1 MDLKIS
7 YSSKDIEN
15 EAIDSLIVF
24 LPEKSDT
31 RAAGLSSLSET
42 QKKLI
47 NSAIKEEIFNG
58 KTGSSLCLITGS
70 AKPSQLLLVGIG
82 KREELNAETLR
93 RAAGTAG
100 KLLSGSKLKSVGV
113 MLTNVLSTA
122 GGKECGQSVS
132 EGLQLGAY
140 DFKSYKSSMNKG
152 PKFIKIR
159 ILDKDSISNSNAVK
173 HGALRAVSANLA
185 RTLGNTPANDM
196 NPGKLADEATKICKS
211 EGLEFKVLEEKEMKK
226 LGMGMLLGVSQG
238 SVSPGKL
245 IFMEYKHPEAEE
257 TLALVG
263 KGVTFD
269 SGGISLKPGK
279 TMDEMKFDMC
289 GSAAVL
295 GTMNAVAQMR
305 PKLNVIGVVP
315 ATENLPGGNAQRPGD
330 IVTAY
335 NGKKVEI
342 LNTDAEGRLI
352 LGDALSYTIE
362 QYKPDAVVD
371 LATLTGA
378 CVVALGNHASGALS
392 NHKELMERVSLA
404 GEKSGDR
411 VWELPNFPEYGE
423 LLKGKYG
430 DLQNIGGPSAGT
442 ITGGKFLEHF
452 VGDTPWV
459 HLDIAG
465 TAWNVKYVDY
475 HPATGATG
483 VGVRL
488 LIDLISEWRPLN

>member
-7 YSSKDIEN
+7 YSNKGMEN
-15 EAIDSLIVF
+15 EILEGLVIF
-24 LPEKSDT
+24 IPEKYKT
-31 RAAGLSSLSET
+31 RSLGLSSLADNL
-42 QKKLI
+42 KKII
-47 NSAIKEEIFNG
+47 NNAIKKEIFSG
-58 KTGSSLCLITGS
+58 KLGSNLRLITGS
-70 AKPSQLLLVGIG
+70 DKPSQIFMVGIG
-82 KREELNAETLR
+82 KIDELNPESLR

-100 KLLSGSKLKSVGV
+100 KFLAGSRLKSVGV
-113 MLTNVLSTA
+113 LISKPINSIF
-122 GGKECGQSVS
+122 GKECGQWIT

-140 DFKSYKSSMNKG
+140 EFNSFKSIDNDH
-152 PKFIKIR
+152 PKNIKLQ
-159 ILDKDSISNSNAVK
+159 ILDNDSSTSSRAVK
-173 HGALRAVSANLA
+173 LGALRAKSANLA
-185 RTLGNTPANDM
+185 RSLGNAPANDM
-196 NPGKLADEATKICKS
+196 DPGKLADEAKKLCKS
-211 EGLEFKVLEEKEMKK
+211 KGLGCKVLEEKEMKK

-238 SVSPGKL
+238 SSSPAKL
-245 IFMEYKHPEAEE
+245 IFMEYHHPEAEE
-257 TLALVG
+257 TLAVVG

-269 SGGISLKPGK
+269 SGGISLKPPK

-289 GSAAVL
+289 GSAAVM
-295 GTMNAVAQMR
+295 GAMNAVAQIK
-305 PKLNVIGVVP
+305 PKLNIIGVIP

-352 LGDALSYTIE
+352 LGDALSYTID
-362 QYKPDAVVD
+362 QYKPVAIID

-378 CVVALGNHASGALS
+378 CVVALGSHASGAIT
-392 NHKELMERVSLA
+392 NHETFMERVKLA

-423 LLKGKYG
+423 LIKGKYG
-430 DLQNIGGPSAGT
+430 DLQNVGGPTAGT
-442 ITGGKFLEHF
+442 ITGGKFIEHF
-452 VGDTPWV
+452 IGDTPWV

-465 TAWNVKYVDY
+465 TAWNVKHVDY

-488 LIDLISEWRPLN
+488 LIDLIHDWSPLN

>member
-7 YSSKDIEN
+7 YSTKGLEN
-15 EAIDSLIVF
+15 EAIESLIVF

-31 RAAGLSSLSET
+31 RAAGLSSLAET

-70 AKPSQLLLVGIG
+70 SKPSQLLLVGIG
-82 KREELNAETLR
+82 KRDELNAETLR

-140 DFKSYKSSMNKG
+140 DFKSYKSSVNKD
-152 PKFIKIR
+152 PKYIKIR

-185 RTLGNTPANDM
+185 RTLGNTPGNDM
-196 NPGKLADEATKICKS
+196 NPGKLADEAKKICKS

-305 PKLNVIGVVP
+305 PKLNIIGVVP

-362 QYKPDAVVD
+362 QYKPD
-371 LATLTGA
+371 
-378 CVVALGNHASGALS
+378 
-392 NHKELMERVSLA
+392 
-404 GEKSGDR
+404 
-411 VWELPNFPEYGE
+411 
-423 LLKGKYG
+423 
-430 DLQNIGGPSAGT
+430 GG
-442 ITGGKFLEHF
+442 
-452 VGDTPWV
+452 
-459 HLDIAG
+459 
-465 TAWNVKYVDY
+465 
-475 HPATGATG
+475 
-483 VGVRL
+483 
-488 LIDLISEWRPLN
+488 